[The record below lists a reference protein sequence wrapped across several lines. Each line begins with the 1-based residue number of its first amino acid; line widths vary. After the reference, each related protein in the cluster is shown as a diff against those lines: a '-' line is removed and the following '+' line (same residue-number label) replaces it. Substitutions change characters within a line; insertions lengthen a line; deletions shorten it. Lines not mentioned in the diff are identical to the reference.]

1 MAADKRSNDAR
12 VTYLTEFELSQPQPT
27 QPPHPMLQHERLSAI
42 KPSTAVANS
51 LPPETSS
58 SESAKAMSALA
69 ISKRDDDDAST
80 ASSCSGQGK
89 GDSLIGSDYI
99 STYTQT
105 IMNSWIALD
114 PA

>member
-1 MAADKRSNDAR
+1 MAAEKRSNDAR
-12 VTYLTEFELSQPQPT
+12 VTYLTEFELSQPPLPP

-42 KPSTAVANS
+42 KTSTIVANS

-58 SESAKAMSALA
+58 DTTKAMSALA

-89 GDSLIGSDYI
+89 ETLLH
-99 STYTQT
+99 T
-105 IMNSWIALD
+105 
-114 PA
+114 

>member
-1 MAADKRSNDAR
+1 MAAEKRSNDAR
-12 VTYLTEFELSQPQPT
+12 VTYLTEFELSQPPLPP

-51 LPPETSS
+51 LPPETS

-105 IMNSWIALD
+105 FMIHGL
-114 PA
+114 P